1 MNLKSICKKLNK
13 LITDKEDGFI
23 DKVNE
28 LIYEMYKNGGNLYWD
43 RDVFI
48 SCNGDEDK
56 MKELVRNSDLVKFVV
71 NDDYEEH
78 PGLKVKYKEDHVSDI
93 HEMKSLLT
101 SMKEEIEQ
109 KKIENSDNI
118 NMMMYYSG
126 QADLIN
132 TLLRKMI

>member
-28 LIYEMYKNGGNLYWD
+28 LIYEMHKNGGGLYWD
-43 RDVFI
+43 RNVLI

-56 MKELVRNSDLVKFVV
+56 MKELVRNSDLVEFVV
-71 NDDYEEH
+71 TDDPEEH
-78 PGLKVKYKEDHVSDI
+78 PGVKVKYKEDIISDI
-93 HEMKSLLT
+93 HDMKSLLT

-109 KKIENSDNI
+109 KKIENIDNM
-118 NMMMYYSG
+118 NMMYYSG